1 MNEHNYLT
9 LVVAFC
15 VAAVVSTLQAIETKM
30 KLTTA
35 VMNMLIAGF
44 AAPTIVWVVWS
55 EAPFFVYSLVA
66 AIVARWPDVIK
77 GAAEKFT
84 GSSK

>member
-1 MNEHNYLT
+1 MNEENYLT
-9 LVVAFC
+9 LIVAFC

-35 VMNMLIAGF
+35 VINMLIAGF
-44 AAPTIVWVVWS
+44 AAPTIVWIVWQD
-55 EAPFFVYSLVA
+55 APFFVYSLVA

-84 GSSK
+84 GNGK

>member
-9 LVVAFC
+9 LIVAFC

-44 AAPTIVWVVWS
+44 AAPTIVWIVWQD
-55 EAPFFVYSLVA
+55 APFFVYSLVA
-66 AIVARWPDVIK
+66 AIVARWPDILK

-84 GSSK
+84 GGNK